1 MSESPPPGAPQDAA
15 VAGAEARLTP
25 PAIEAALDDFRR
37 WFAAA
42 AATNGEAVAEREPS
56 LDLATLLGHFVALRQ
71 EVNLQT
77 RAVRAQQ
84 EQNAELVGRLGQ
96 AVEALSRPRAEPAAD
111 EKVRPLLNT
120 LVEVCDALL
129 LANKEVAR
137 TRESLLPALEA
148 MADAEADQPEN
159 APPTARSFWS
169 RWFQADTPV
178 AATRESEERVESRQN
193 AERVRGAL
201 SAVVTGYGMSL
212 DRVERALRKHGLE
225 PIPAAGRPFDPE
237 LMEAV
242 DAVANSG
249 RPAGEV
255 IDEVRRGYLWNGRV
269 FRCAQ
274 VRVARG

>member
-1 MSESPPPGAPQDAA
+1 M
-15 VAGAEARLTP
+15 
-25 PAIEAALDDFRR
+25 
-37 WFAAA
+37 
-42 AATNGEAVAEREPS
+42 AATNGEAVVEREPS

-84 EQNAELVGRLGQ
+84 ELNAELVGKLGQ
-96 AVEALSRPRAEPAAD
+96 AVETLSRPRAEPSAD

-120 LVEVCDALL
+120 LVELGDALL
-129 LANKEVAR
+129 LANKEVSR
-137 TRESLLPALEA
+137 TRENLLPTLEA
-148 MADAEADQPEN
+148 MAPAEEIETDS
-159 APPTARSFWS
+159 APLTARSFWS
-169 RWFQADTPV
+169 RWFHSGTP
-178 AATRESEERVESRQN
+178 AGDTRESERLVQSREH
-193 AERVRGAL
+193 AARVRSSL
-201 SAVVTGYGMSL
+201 SALVTGYGMSL

-242 DAVANSG
+242 DAVANAG

>member
-1 MSESPPPGAPQDAA
+1 
-15 VAGAEARLTP
+15 VAS
-25 PAIEAALDDFRR
+25 
-37 WFAAA
+37 
-42 AATNGEAVAEREPS
+42 NGEPVAEREPS

-96 AVEALSRPRAEPAAD
+96 AVEALSRPRPEPAAD
-111 EKVRPLLNT
+111 DKVRPLLNT
-120 LVEVCDALL
+120 LVELHDALL

-137 TRESLLPALEA
+137 TRETLLPALEA
-148 MADAEADQPEN
+148 MAGEDPE
-159 APPTARSFWS
+159 PPTARSFWQ
-169 RWFQADTPV
+169 RWLHPGEPEKPRPSPD
-178 AATRESEERVESRQN
+178 AT
-193 AERVRGAL
+193 ERVRAAL
-201 SAVVTGYGMSL
+201 SALVTGYGMSL
-212 DRVERALRKHGLE
+212 ERAERALRKHGLE
-225 PIPAAGRPFDPE
+225 PISAAGRPFDPE

-242 DAVANSG
+242 DAVAASG

-255 IDEVRRGYLWNGRV
+255 LDEVRRGYLWNGRV